1 MYEDKQKMRDSTDSA
16 SVDLPVLGEPESK
29 ADPSEEPVASVPS
42 KGDTDDHPQEPH
54 VTILKDDEFRRKR
67 WRSLAVIYFIAF
79 VDLLGFGIVFPVL
92 PVFTLELGAS
102 GVWLGIIGTA
112 YPTFSFLASSVWG
125 RVSDTYGR
133 KPVLMMGLIGSTLGH
148 VLLGV
153 SNNLYMIVIARCFSG
168 ICGGTP
174 SAAQAYIS
182 DVSAP
187 HERAKFMGFLGAAM
201 GVGIVIGPAIGG
213 LCIRWGFH
221 VVAFVA
227 AGITAINLILCLIF
241 LVETKERSKRALT
254 LKMVKEALASRPILL
269 LCISS
274 FTCQLAIVGL
284 ELTAA
289 ITGVEHFGVT
299 AIDLG
304 ILYSM
309 WGVIMAG
316 VQVLFHFFA
325 KRIGAKALCL
335 MALVANSVVISSVP
349 FLPNKAALF
358 GVVAL
363 MAFFEGF
370 RMPSMN
376 TLVSLYANSAHFGF
390 TFGVFQ
396 AANAL
401 ARAMS
406 PITSGS
412 LYDWDYRVPY
422 GFASFCLLV
431 AAVMFAFVPKPDIA
445 APDLPA
451 NDLAKKKNAS
461 VEEIQ
466 SLTRPV
472 EENV

>member
-1 MYEDKQKMRDSTDSA
+1 MWADKKNSDETPIEL
-16 SVDLPVLGEPESK
+16 DLPVLGETSKSVDVSSDESSSAPGSPTPE
-29 ADPSEEPVASVPS
+29 A
-42 KGDTDDHPQEPH
+42 QEPH
-54 VTILKDDEFRRKR
+54 VNILKDEEFLRKR

-102 GVWLGIIGTA
+102 GVWLGVIGTA

-125 RVSDTYGR
+125 RISDSYGR
-133 KPVLMMGLIGSTLGH
+133 KPVLMMGLVGSTLGH
-148 VLLGV
+148 VMLGL
-153 SNNLYMIVIARCFSG
+153 SKNLYMIVLARSLSG

-201 GVGIVIGPAIGG
+201 GVGIVVGPAIGG
-213 LCIRWGFH
+213 FCMRWGFEA
-221 VVAFVA
+221 VAFTA
-227 AGITAINLILCLIF
+227 AGITGINLILCLIF

-254 LKMVKEALASRPILL
+254 LQMVKEAIASKQILL
-269 LCISS
+269 LCLSS

-289 ITGVEHFGVT
+289 ITGIEHFGVT
-299 AIDLG
+299 STDLG

-309 WGVIMAG
+309 WGVIMAA

-325 KRIGAKALCL
+325 KKVGAKTLCL
-335 MALVANSVVISSVP
+335 MSMVANSVVIFSVP
-349 FLPNKAALF
+349 WLPNKAALF

-396 AANAL
+396 GANAL
-401 ARAMS
+401 ARALS
-406 PITSGS
+406 PITAGS
-412 LYDWDYRVPY
+412 LYDWDFRVPF
-422 GFASFCLLV
+422 GFASFCLLLS
-431 AAVMFAFVPKPDIA
+431 AFMFAFVPKPDIVVPD
-445 APDLPA
+445 APPPKEKGKLGE
-451 NDLAKKKNAS
+451 
-461 VEEIQ
+461 EEIG
-466 SLTRPV
+466 LTRIAV
-472 EENV
+472 ETDEA